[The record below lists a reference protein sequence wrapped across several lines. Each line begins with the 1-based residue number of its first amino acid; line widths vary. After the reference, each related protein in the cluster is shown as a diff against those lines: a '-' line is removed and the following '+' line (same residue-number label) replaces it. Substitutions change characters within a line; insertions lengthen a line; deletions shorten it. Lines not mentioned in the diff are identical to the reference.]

1 MGARFK
7 YHSLRIDHGQGIMR
21 CWWCDSD
28 LIWGSD
34 VDLEEGM
41 SGYPE
46 FSVMTNLSCPR
57 CESQVEVLKKRDAYD

>member
-7 YHSLRIDHGQGIMR
+7 YHSLRIDHGQVIMR

-34 VDLEEGM
+34 IDIEEGM

-57 CESQVEVLKKRDAYD
+57 CESQVEVLKKSDAYD

>member
-7 YHSLRIDHGQGIMR
+7 YYSLRIDHGQGIMN
-21 CWWCDSD
+21 CYWCDSE
-28 LIWGSD
+28 LIIGGD
-34 VDLEEGM
+34 IDIEEGM

-57 CESQVEVLKKRDAYD
+57 CESQVEVLKKSDAYD